1 MKNETNSSTKKAV
14 AFDTKVKTNT
24 ETYDNPLNRAN
35 NQGDPFVMRY
45 DGRYYLYPS
54 TGADVA
60 YHVQVSEDLVNWT
73 ERIDCVPTDEI
84 PSGINEHGGNNPIAL
99 PAYAPE
105 VTCFN
110 GQFVM
115 VTSLGGTGHQFF
127 VADSPIGPFKKV
139 GEQWGCKIDGHI
151 FIDND
156 GKWYFYSAHA
166 DGGLHGFKMTAPTCV
181 DVSTEQPV
189 GAIID
194 EGNGTWTEG
203 PGIIY
208 HDGTYFLTYTG
219 NHVCHEAYRIAYG
232 TSKGDMMKFV
242 QGKPNP
248 LLVSTTKVTSGI
260 GHSSS
265 VKAPDLDTY
274 YIVYH
279 TRERQRFLNID
290 RFVLNGRKMDVFGP
304 TVKNS
309 PVPPMPDIYSH
320 FSRKSDEKAFTG
332 DFTVENGKLLIKTP
346 GTVLAKEKLERDRYT
361 IELTVRNIGKEGLA
375 GLVFGYEDDSNYGEA
390 LFDTNTEELVVRFK
404 VNGETT
410 EYRKALVRSF
420 DIPYKFSVLQAI
432 QVEKTGKEFTFYV
445 NDRLLCK
452 YESELSGTG
461 IGMKSENA
469 PAAFGFI
476 GATAATGGSSSK
488 KYPKPVAT
496 QCGYL
501 PAIYCKEYGYKT
513 DFTPDT
519 EEEYVC
525 AVEGETYNYAIY
537 SEQAGSYGLSATYKS
552 ENGAV
557 LEIYA
562 DEKYIKDIVLPASTE
577 FTSATVRDIALIDG
591 EQTLTVYVKEGNAD
605 ILHYRCM
612 YNVATEAIGTDALS
626 YSDGI
631 FWEEN
636 DGIISVSS
644 CGKRLYGSYMLGD
657 YKLSA
662 DIVPLSREGYGLLV
676 RTQNPGQPL
685 FTHRPYS
692 DPEKQ
697 IGAKQGINWMQGYYV
712 EFSATTLTLY
722 KISFTK
728 TVLATAE
735 LAPNRGRR
743 FHADVICEG
752 SKISVIVND
761 NTVLEYTDPDP
772 YTNGMAGLKSEANG
786 VVSFANVEIKPL
798 G

>member
-1 MKNETNSSTKKAV
+1 MKNETNSSIKKAV
-14 AFDTKVKTNT
+14 AFDTKVKTNP
-24 ETYDNPLNRAN
+24 ETYDNPLNPAN

-54 TGADVA
+54 TVADVA
-60 YHVQVSEDLVNWT
+60 YQVQVSEDLVNWT
-73 ERIDCVPTDEI
+73 ERIDCVSTDEI
-84 PSGINEHGGNNPIAL
+84 PSGTNEFGRNCPIAL
-99 PAYAPE
+99 SAYAPE
-105 VTCFN
+105 VTYFN

-166 DGGLHGFKMTAPTCV
+166 DRGLHGFKMTSPTCV

-203 PGIIY
+203 PGIVY

-219 NHVCHEAYRIAYG
+219 NHVCHTAYRIAYG
-232 TSKGDMMKFV
+232 TSKDDPLNFV
-242 QGKPNP
+242 QGTPNP
-248 LLVSTTKVTSGI
+248 LLVSTTEVTSGI

-290 RFVLNGRKMDVFGP
+290 RLILNGRKMEVFGP

-309 PVPPMPDIYSH
+309 PMPPMPDIYSH
-320 FSRKSDEKAFTG
+320 FSRKTDERAFTG
-332 DFTVENGKLLIKTP
+332 NFSVENGKLLIKTP

-361 IELTVRNIGKEGLA
+361 IELTVRRIGKEGLA
-375 GLVFGYEDDSNYGEA
+375 GLVFGYADDNNYGEA

-420 DIPYKFSVLQAI
+420 DIPYNFSVLQAI

-501 PAIYCKEYGYKT
+501 PAIYCKEYDYAT
-513 DFTPDT
+513 DFIADT

-525 AVEGETYNYAIY
+525 AKAGETYNYAIY
-537 SEQAGSYGLSATYKS
+537 SEKSGNYGLSVTYKS
-552 ENGAV
+552 EKGAV

-562 DEKYIKDIVLPASTE
+562 DEKYIKDITLPASE
-577 FTSATVRDIALIDG
+577 KFTSATVRDIALIDG

-605 ILHYRCM
+605 ILYYRCM
-612 YNVATEAIGTDALS
+612 HNVASETVTAENPS

-636 DGIISVSS
+636 KGIISVSS
-644 CGKRLYGSYMLGD
+644 FGKRLYGSYMLGD
-657 YKLSA
+657 YTVSA
-662 DIVPLSREGYGLLV
+662 DIVPLSKEGYGLLV
-676 RTQNPGQPL
+676 RTQNPGLPL
-685 FTHRPYS
+685 FTHVDYN
-692 DPEKQ
+692 DTNKQ
-697 IGAKQGINWMQGYYV
+697 HAAFQGMNWMQGYYI
-712 EFSATTLTLY
+712 EFSASALTLY
-722 KISFTK
+722 KISYTK

-735 LAPNRGRR
+735 LQIAPGRR
-743 FHADVICEG
+743 FHADVVCNG
-752 SKISVIVND
+752 SKISVIVNE
-761 NTVLEYTDPDP
+761 NTVLEYTDPDA
-772 YTNGMAGLKSEANG
+772 YINGMAGIKSEANG
-786 VVSFANVEIKPL
+786 VASFTNFEIKPL
-798 G
+798 A